1 MLNLWM
7 RNFLIMDDELLNIV
21 SLDDEPLYDEDW
33 IMDLR
38 LRTLDDNH
46 WMTNF

>member
-1 MLNLWM
+1 
-7 RNFLIMDDELLNIV
+7 MDDELLNNEP
-21 SLDDEPLYDEDW
+21 LDDEPLYDEDW